1 MNESPIKDIWDE
13 DSLSGLKY
21 GVKEQLYKEEEKKLE
36 KAIEEEES
44 LLKQRL
50 REKWNE
56 EYRER
61 ACYVEQGVRYY
72 RWADKHPEEARGDRK
87 ERTISRWGFSICSCV
102 GAMLILSLIALFVN
116 DLILKGF
123 YHAGFPDMTISD
135 PLFKDV
141 FSQEMGILG
150 PIFGPPLIS
159 FFLYAWLE
167 GEYFNAD
174 RRGERRFPQL
184 VWSTVFMCLIIWG
197 VEIRS
202 NFFLPTMFFLS
213 FLVPLVGPLLFYV
226 LTIKFILPKQ
236 SSSAPYKN
244 VTYPWEWGR
253 FR

>member
-1 MNESPIKDIWDE
+1 MNTSPIKDIWDD

-56 EYRER
+56 EYREHAR
-61 ACYVEQGVRYY
+61 YVEQGVRYY
-72 RWADKHPEEARGDRK
+72 RWADKHPEEARKDRK

-102 GAMLILSLIALFVN
+102 GAMLILCLVALSVN
-116 DLILKGF
+116 DFILKGF
-123 YHAGFPDMTISD
+123 HYAGFPDMTISD
-135 PLFKDV
+135 PLFKEV
-141 FSQEMGILG
+141 FSHGIGG
-150 PIFGPPLIS
+150 PIFVPPLIS

-167 GEYFNAD
+167 SEYFNAD

-213 FLVPLVGPLLFYV
+213 FPILLIGPLLFYV
-226 LTIKFILPKQ
+226 LTIKFTLPRQ

-253 FR
+253 VR